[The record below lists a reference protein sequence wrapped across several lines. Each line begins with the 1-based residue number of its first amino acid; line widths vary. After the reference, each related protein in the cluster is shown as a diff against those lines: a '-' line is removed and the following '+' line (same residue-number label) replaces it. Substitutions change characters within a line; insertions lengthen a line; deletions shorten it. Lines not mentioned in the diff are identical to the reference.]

1 MYEFSSSTLPPSNPK
16 STCFQLQIYV
26 YLLGYLFLYFFEV
39 FYLSALWLFA
49 INKQTGDVF
58 M

>member
-1 MYEFSSSTLPPSNPK
+1 MYEFSSSTLPLGNPK
-16 STCFQLQIYV
+16 SACFQLQIYV
-26 YLLGYLFLYFFEV
+26 NLLGYLFLYFLKF
-39 FYLSALWLFA
+39 FTFLHWLFA